1 MYYRVKE
8 PNFHY
13 YREVTYKEYG
23 KARITLWFW
32 TGISITSMLCLAA
45 QSSCLTLCDPMGC
58 SLLGSSVH
66 GILQVRILEWVAM
79 PSSRGSSQP
88 RDQNHVSRITGD
100 SLSEQ
105 PGKTKNTVVGSL
117 SLLQGNF
124 LTQESNWDLLHCR

>member
-1 MYYRVKE
+1 MYYRLKE
-8 PNFHY
+8 PDFHY

-23 KARITLWFW
+23 KARIPLWFW
-32 TGISITSMLCLAA
+32 TGISITSMLSLAA
-45 QSSCLTLCDPMGC
+45 QSCPTLCDPMGC
-58 SLLGSSVH
+58 SPLGSSVH

-105 PGKTKNTVVGSL
+105 PGKPKYTVVGSL

-124 LTQESNWDLLHCR
+124 LTQESNWGLLHCK